1 MVKLIFNPKKSE
13 KGEGVVSLV
22 SKRTERPP
30 KDLNPFKFTNLDEF
44 KIEKIILPPI
54 TLIPQTTKDIIGLE
68 NCAYVLKEWYYKS
81 KKSLLIIGPV
91 GCGKTTLVELFCK
104 EEDIQI
110 YTIKSSDTIKTKKDL
125 LKDISLFLEYN
136 LTFFKK
142 KENKLIF
149 IDEYQNGQSD
159 LLNLTDIANLTNNCK
174 LLIISSDAKG
184 SKLSELK
191 KTSEVYYINEINLY
205 YITEWIKK
213 LNISTFNF
221 EETEIIIKNC
231 KSDKRLLL
239 NTLTFFNKTS
249 EVFYKDSDVNLFE
262 ILFKIE
268 NDINELY
275 KIYKTDGFILSNLI
289 QENYLDYNNDIHS
302 IANAAEAISYGEI
315 LFSDTYESNKSF
327 LPDAHFINAICIP
340 NYYADKCKS
349 NKNVR
354 TSCIN
359 NRFNIFLNNSKI
371 IKTIN
376 ADILE
381 ILYIKKFLNYNL
393 IKTKILT
400 NSQEDFLKN
409 LKNTFG
415 IEKLELIYKHF
426 SEFKFSEF
434 KESIVKETKTKNFT
448 LKFKEKLKKFN
459 NNC

>member
-1 MVKLIFNPKKSE
+1 MVKLIFNPKKNE
-13 KGEGVVSLV
+13 NENGVVSLV
-22 SKRTERPP
+22 SKKAEKTEKVE
-30 KDLNPFKFTNLDEF
+30 KDLNPFKSTNLNEF
-44 KIEKIILPPI
+44 VNENVKEFVNVN
-54 TLIPQTTKDIIGLE
+54 LIPQTTKDIIGLE

-81 KKSLLIIGPV
+81 KKPLLIIGPV

-104 EEDIQI
+104 EENIKV
-110 YTIKSSDTIKTKKDL
+110 YTIKSSDTIKTKKEL

-159 LLNLTDIANLTNNCK
+159 LLNLTDIANLTINNSTK

-205 YITEWIKK
+205 YITEWVKK
-213 LNISTFNF
+213 LNIGTCDK
-221 EETEIIIKNC
+221 TEIIIKNC

-239 NTLTFFNKTS
+239 NTLAFFNKTN

-268 NDINELY
+268 NNINELY

-289 QENYLDYNNDIHS
+289 QENYLDYINDIHS
-302 IANAAEAISYGEI
+302 IANAADAISYGEI
-315 LFSDTYESNKSF
+315 LFSDTYESSKSF

-340 NYYADKCKS
+340 SYYAESDKS
-349 NKNVR
+349 NKNIR

-359 NRFNIFLNNSKI
+359 NRYNIFLNNAKI
-371 IKTIN
+371 IKTIDK
-376 ADILE
+376 DILE
-381 ILYIKKFLNYNL
+381 ILFIKKFLNYNL

-400 NSQEDFLKN
+400 ISQEDFLKN
-409 LKNTFG
+409 LKFTFG
-415 IEKLELIYKHF
+415 MEKLELIYKHF
-426 SEFKFSEF
+426 SEFKET
-434 KESIVKETKTKNFT
+434 IVKETKTKNFT
-448 LKFKEKLKKFN
+448 LKFKEKLNKLI
-459 NNC
+459 